1 MANEKK
7 TSRKKFRVAVSGST
21 VDGREI
27 SPVHLREAAENFNP
41 DVYAARVNVE
51 HYLSPCPSSEFS
63 AMGDVTAL
71 STEDITEGPL
81 AGRTALYAEIEPTER
96 MKQLVADGKK
106 IYSSIELHPQ
116 FSVNGRAYL
125 VGLAMTDTPAS
136 LGTERLKFT
145 AQQRQA
151 VMTFNSVQG
160 EAPLISEAI
169 ESEIIEMAEQRQ
181 EEGTQWFNRVMGI
194 IGRGRKADA
203 RISAGAFWPDIVLR
217 ELRLAVRLPGRV
229 TTSRLLHTATGA
241 VAHVTRELEAWQ
253 QEQQAAGHQTL
264 ADVPAPVINGESV
277 NLWHWRNAVYTA
289 TRALILERYRDADT
303 TDKGDRRADAL
314 DIQTSDLWRDVS
326 WAISDILRRP
336 RIFAELC

>member
-27 SPVHLREAAENFNP
+27 SPVHLREAAENFDP

-96 MKQLVADGKK
+96 MKKLVADGKK

-151 VMTFNSVQG
+151 VMKFNSVQG

-194 IGRGRKADA
+194 IGRGRKADDASFSRIQEAVEGVATSQADIIDRFNALEA
-203 RISAGAFWPDIVLR
+203 RHKQDSQKITSLTTELTALKEKLR
-217 ELRLAVRLPGRV
+217 TQDGDPQNRF
-229 TTSRLLHTATGA
+229 TAT
-241 VAHVTRELEAWQ
+241 
-253 QEQQAAGHQTL
+253 
-264 ADVPAPVINGESV
+264 
-277 NLWHWRNAVYTA
+277 
-289 TRALILERYRDADT
+289 
-303 TDKGDRRADAL
+303 
-314 DIQTSDLWRDVS
+314 
-326 WAISDILRRP
+326 
-336 RIFAELC
+336 

>member
-194 IGRGRKADA
+194 IGRGRKADDA
-203 RISAGAFWPDIVLR
+203 SFSRIQEGNVFVLR
-217 ELRLAVRLPGRV
+217 KTYQNEQAARRAAAAKWQQLQRGAASFSITLARGRAELYPEM
-229 TTSRLLHTATGA
+229 HGA
-241 VAHVTRELEAWQ
+241 VTGFKSEIDNQDWIIAKAEHTIDNSGFTTQLELEAKIPEW
-253 QEQQAAGHQTL
+253 
-264 ADVPAPVINGESV
+264 I
-277 NLWHWRNAVYTA
+277 
-289 TRALILERYRDADT
+289 
-303 TDKGDRRADAL
+303 
-314 DIQTSDLWRDVS
+314 
-326 WAISDILRRP
+326 
-336 RIFAELC
+336 AETE

>member
-194 IGRGRKADA
+194 IGRGRKADDA
-203 RISAGAFWPDIVLR
+203 SFSRIQEAVEGVATSQADIIDRFNALETRHQQDSQKITSLTTELAALNEKLR
-217 ELRLAVRLPGRV
+217 TQDGDPQNRF
-229 TTSRLLHTATGA
+229 TATGA
-241 VAHVTRELEAWQ
+241 ASDQ
-253 QEQQAAGHQTL
+253 L
-264 ADVPAPVINGESV
+264 AD
-277 NLWHWRNAVYTA
+277 
-289 TRALILERYRDADT
+289 
-303 TDKGDRRADAL
+303 
-314 DIQTSDLWRDVS
+314 
-326 WAISDILRRP
+326 
-336 RIFAELC
+336 F

>member
-145 AQQRQA
+145 TQQRQA

-194 IGRGRKADA
+194 IGRGRKADDA
-203 RISAGAFWPDIVLR
+203 SFSRIQEAVEGVATSQADIIDRFNALETRHQQDSQKITSLTTELAALKEKLR
-217 ELRLAVRLPGRV
+217 TQDGDPQNRF
-229 TTSRLLHTATGA
+229 TATGA
-241 VAHVTRELEAWQ
+241 ASDQ
-253 QEQQAAGHQTL
+253 L
-264 ADVPAPVINGESV
+264 AD
-277 NLWHWRNAVYTA
+277 
-289 TRALILERYRDADT
+289 
-303 TDKGDRRADAL
+303 
-314 DIQTSDLWRDVS
+314 
-326 WAISDILRRP
+326 
-336 RIFAELC
+336 F

>member
-116 FSVNGRAYL
+116 FSV
-125 VGLAMTDTPAS
+125 T
-136 LGTERLKFT
+136 
-145 AQQRQA
+145 
-151 VMTFNSVQG
+151 
-160 EAPLISEAI
+160 
-169 ESEIIEMAEQRQ
+169 
-181 EEGTQWFNRVMGI
+181 
-194 IGRGRKADA
+194 

-217 ELRLAVRLPGRV
+217 ELRLAIRLPGRV

>member
-169 ESEIIEMAEQRQ
+169 ESEIIEMAEQLQ

-194 IGRGRKADA
+194 IGRGRKADDA
-203 RISAGAFWPDIVLR
+203 SFSRIQEAVEGVATSQADIIDRFNALETRHQQDSQKITSLTTELAALKEKLR
-217 ELRLAVRLPGRV
+217 TQDGDPQNRF
-229 TTSRLLHTATGA
+229 TATGA
-241 VAHVTRELEAWQ
+241 ASDQ
-253 QEQQAAGHQTL
+253 L
-264 ADVPAPVINGESV
+264 AD
-277 NLWHWRNAVYTA
+277 
-289 TRALILERYRDADT
+289 
-303 TDKGDRRADAL
+303 
-314 DIQTSDLWRDVS
+314 
-326 WAISDILRRP
+326 
-336 RIFAELC
+336 F

>member
-194 IGRGRKADA
+194 IGRGRKADDA
-203 RISAGAFWPDIVLR
+203 SFSRIQEAVEGVATSQADIIDRFNALETRHQQDSQKITSLTTELAALKEKLR
-217 ELRLAVRLPGRV
+217 TQDGDPQNRF
-229 TTSRLLHTATGA
+229 TATGA
-241 VAHVTRELEAWQ
+241 ASDL
-253 QEQQAAGHQTL
+253 L
-264 ADVPAPVINGESV
+264 AD
-277 NLWHWRNAVYTA
+277 
-289 TRALILERYRDADT
+289 
-303 TDKGDRRADAL
+303 
-314 DIQTSDLWRDVS
+314 
-326 WAISDILRRP
+326 
-336 RIFAELC
+336 F

>member
-194 IGRGRKADA
+194 IGRGRKADDA
-203 RISAGAFWPDIVLR
+203 SFSRIQEAVEGVATSQADIIDRFNALKTRHQQDSQKITLLTTELTALKEKLR
-217 ELRLAVRLPGRV
+217 TQDGDPQNRF
-229 TTSRLLHTATGA
+229 TATGA
-241 VAHVTRELEAWQ
+241 ASDQ
-253 QEQQAAGHQTL
+253 L
-264 ADVPAPVINGESV
+264 AD
-277 NLWHWRNAVYTA
+277 
-289 TRALILERYRDADT
+289 
-303 TDKGDRRADAL
+303 
-314 DIQTSDLWRDVS
+314 
-326 WAISDILRRP
+326 
-336 RIFAELC
+336 F

>member
-116 FSVNGRAYL
+116 FSVDGRAYL

-194 IGRGRKADA
+194 IGRGRKADDA
-203 RISAGAFWPDIVLR
+203 SFSRIQEAVEGVATSQADIIDRFNALETRHQQDSQKITSLTTELAALKEKLR
-217 ELRLAVRLPGRV
+217 TQDGDPQNRF
-229 TTSRLLHTATGA
+229 TATGA
-241 VAHVTRELEAWQ
+241 ASDQ
-253 QEQQAAGHQTL
+253 L
-264 ADVPAPVINGESV
+264 AD
-277 NLWHWRNAVYTA
+277 
-289 TRALILERYRDADT
+289 
-303 TDKGDRRADAL
+303 
-314 DIQTSDLWRDVS
+314 
-326 WAISDILRRP
+326 
-336 RIFAELC
+336 F

>member
-194 IGRGRKADA
+194 IGRSRKADDA
-203 RISAGAFWPDIVLR
+203 SFSRIQEAVEGVATSQADIIDRFNALETRHQQDSQKITSLTTELAALKEKLR
-217 ELRLAVRLPGRV
+217 TQDGDPQNRF
-229 TTSRLLHTATGA
+229 TATGA
-241 VAHVTRELEAWQ
+241 ASDQ
-253 QEQQAAGHQTL
+253 L
-264 ADVPAPVINGESV
+264 AD
-277 NLWHWRNAVYTA
+277 
-289 TRALILERYRDADT
+289 
-303 TDKGDRRADAL
+303 
-314 DIQTSDLWRDVS
+314 
-326 WAISDILRRP
+326 
-336 RIFAELC
+336 F

>member
-125 VGLAMTDTPAS
+125 VGLAMTDTPVS

-194 IGRGRKADA
+194 IGRGRKADDA
-203 RISAGAFWPDIVLR
+203 SFSRIQEAVEGVATSQADIIDRFNALETRHQQDSQKITSLTTELAALKEKLR
-217 ELRLAVRLPGRV
+217 TQDGDPQNRF
-229 TTSRLLHTATGA
+229 TATGA
-241 VAHVTRELEAWQ
+241 ASDQ
-253 QEQQAAGHQTL
+253 L
-264 ADVPAPVINGESV
+264 AD
-277 NLWHWRNAVYTA
+277 Y
-289 TRALILERYRDADT
+289 
-303 TDKGDRRADAL
+303 
-314 DIQTSDLWRDVS
+314 
-326 WAISDILRRP
+326 
-336 RIFAELC
+336 

>member
-106 IYSSIELHPQ
+106 IYSSIELDPQ
-116 FSVNGRAYL
+116 STINGRAYL

-151 VMTFNSVQG
+151 ADDIQQSSRETRRLSPKLWSQNSSNSPNNARKK
-160 EAPLISEAI
+160 APSGLTALW
-169 ESEIIEMAEQRQ
+169 
-181 EEGTQWFNRVMGI
+181 G
-194 IGRGRKADA
+194 
-203 RISAGAFWPDIVLR
+203 L
-217 ELRLAVRLPGRV
+217 LAV
-229 TTSRLLHTATGA
+229 
-241 VAHVTRELEAWQ
+241 
-253 QEQQAAGHQTL
+253 AAKRMTPVSPVFRKRWKVSQHHRPTL
-264 ADVPAPVINGESV
+264 STV
-277 NLWHWRNAVYTA
+277 LMHW
-289 TRALILERYRDADT
+289 
-303 TDKGDRRADAL
+303 KP
-314 DIQTSDLWRDVS
+314 
-326 WAISDILRRP
+326 AISRTARKSLH
-336 RIFAELC
+336 

>member
-1 MANEKK
+1 MTEEPVRGAKTMANEKK

-194 IGRGRKADA
+194 IGRGRKADDA
-203 RISAGAFWPDIVLR
+203 SFSRIQEAVEGVATSQADIIDRFNVLETR
-217 ELRLAVRLPGRV
+217 HQQDSQKITSLTTELAALKEKLRTQDGDPQNRF
-229 TTSRLLHTATGA
+229 TTTGA
-241 VAHVTRELEAWQ
+241 ASDQ
-253 QEQQAAGHQTL
+253 L
-264 ADVPAPVINGESV
+264 AD
-277 NLWHWRNAVYTA
+277 
-289 TRALILERYRDADT
+289 
-303 TDKGDRRADAL
+303 
-314 DIQTSDLWRDVS
+314 
-326 WAISDILRRP
+326 
-336 RIFAELC
+336 F

>member
-151 VMTFNSVQG
+151 VMTFNSIQG

-194 IGRGRKADA
+194 IGRGRKADDA
-203 RISAGAFWPDIVLR
+203 SFSRIQEAVEGVATSQADIIDRFNALETR
-217 ELRLAVRLPGRV
+217 HQQDSQKITSLTTEL
-229 TTSRLLHTATGA
+229 TTLKEKLCTQDGDPQNRFTATGA
-241 VAHVTRELEAWQ
+241 ASDQ
-253 QEQQAAGHQTL
+253 L
-264 ADVPAPVINGESV
+264 AD
-277 NLWHWRNAVYTA
+277 
-289 TRALILERYRDADT
+289 
-303 TDKGDRRADAL
+303 
-314 DIQTSDLWRDVS
+314 
-326 WAISDILRRP
+326 
-336 RIFAELC
+336 F

>member
-7 TSRKKFRVAVSGST
+7 TFRKKFRVAVSGST

-151 VMTFNSVQG
+151 VMTFNSIQG

-194 IGRGRKADA
+194 IGRGRKADDA
-203 RISAGAFWPDIVLR
+203 SFSRIQEAVEGVATSQADIIDRFNALETRHQQDSQKITSLTTELAALKEKLR
-217 ELRLAVRLPGRV
+217 TQDGDPQNRF
-229 TTSRLLHTATGA
+229 TATGA
-241 VAHVTRELEAWQ
+241 ASDQ
-253 QEQQAAGHQTL
+253 L
-264 ADVPAPVINGESV
+264 AD
-277 NLWHWRNAVYTA
+277 
-289 TRALILERYRDADT
+289 
-303 TDKGDRRADAL
+303 
-314 DIQTSDLWRDVS
+314 
-326 WAISDILRRP
+326 
-336 RIFAELC
+336 F